1 MSPFQI
7 IDASTDPF
15 MVFTSVLYALLTL
28 IIFLKKPNYFRKSD
42 FTEPVN

>member
-28 IIFLKKPNYFRKSD
+28 IIFKTGQITFVRVILLNP
-42 FTEPVN
+42 